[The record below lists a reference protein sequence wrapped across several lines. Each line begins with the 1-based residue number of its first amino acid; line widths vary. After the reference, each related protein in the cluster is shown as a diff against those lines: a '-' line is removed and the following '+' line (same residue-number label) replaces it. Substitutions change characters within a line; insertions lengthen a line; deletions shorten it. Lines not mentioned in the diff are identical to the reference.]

1 MDRLTRYVTHHRKIV
16 IGIWVLLTAFGGFAA
31 GQMTDRWLKTFSIPG
46 YSAYEANQRTLQTLG
61 SGEIQPYVPVFKSA
75 GDVTKEAGIEQ
86 AITKAA
92 AAMAWISSS
101 ASTSSVAVT

>member
-46 YSAYEANQRTLQTLG
+46 YSAYEANQRMIHAHNETSEKAIQALG
-61 SGEIQPYVPVFKSA
+61 NPNS
-75 GDVTKEAGIEQ
+75 
-86 AITKAA
+86 
-92 AAMAWISSS
+92 
-101 ASTSSVAVT
+101 